1 MSPDS
6 GMDKE
11 DVVPIYS
18 EILLSHRK
26 EWNDVICI
34 NMDGLRDYHA
44 KWSKSDREIDIAY
57 MWNLN
62 NDTNERIYTME
73 IDS

>member
-34 NMDGLRDYHA
+34 NMDGLRDYYA

-62 NDTNERIYTME
+62 NDMNERIYTME